1 MINFGFSSLPYNNIN
16 YRIKLDYPQNLQ
28 DKRKYDKILNHLSK
42 IVLKVN
48 YQNI

>member
-1 MINFGFSSLPYNNIN
+1 MIKFGISSLLYNNIN

-48 YQNI
+48 Y